1 MRYTKHSNCFGLSNL
16 RKDGARSVMLRVT
29 CKGQRTDLYTGVNLK
44 ESQWSTKTHRVKQG
58 CKVNDTPFNV
68 LNESLDAQE
77 KFVNDYFNEMA
88 MLEIVPS
95 LTELK
100 QRFNAAFKAT
110 AGGKKASV
118 EFYYLFDQFIEKRA
132 ETKKWQKSMK
142 EAFTRLRNILY
153 DYKPDLSFA
162 SLSEET
168 MNGIVEH
175 LSKTMYNDSIVK
187 RLSYLKQYVLWAQ
200 SKGYLI
206 NKEYLTYSR
215 KFPKAK
221 KEVHYLTVEEL
232 TKVWKHEFKP
242 GSTIEQVRDCFVF
255 SCHTGLRYSD
265 IKQLTHD
272 NILLR
277 PDGGY
282 QLNKLTEKDDDIV
295 NYRLS
300 KVASEIYLKY
310 KDKKLKGGALLP
322 VLSNQKYND
331 YLKEI
336 GEAVALEGEWI
347 DYEYRLDEKI
357 QVKIPKRDLTSHV
370 ARRTFVVTVSNAGV
384 GFDLISMVT
393 SHSNQKSMKPY
404 LKAST
409 VGTDKVIDAMDLA
422 TAFEDVKET
431 GETESE

>member
-1 MRYTKHSNCFGLSNL
+1 MKYTKHSNCFGLSNL
-16 RKDGARSVMLRVT
+16 RKDGARSVMLRVS
-29 CKGQRTDLYTGVNLK
+29 CKGKRTDLYTGVNLQ
-44 ESQWSTKTHRVKQG
+44 ESQWSKKTQRVKHG

-68 LNESLDAQE
+68 LNEALDAQE
-77 KFVNDYFNEMA
+77 QFVNGYFNEMA
-88 MLEIVPS
+88 MLEIDPS

-100 QRFNAAFKAT
+100 QRFNASFKA
-110 AGGKKASV
+110 AASGKKASA
-118 EFYYLFDQFIEKRA
+118 EFFYLFDQFIEKRS
-132 ETKKWQKSMK
+132 ETKKWQKSMI
-142 EAFTRLRNILY
+142 EAFTRLRNLLY
-153 DYKPDLSFA
+153 EFKPDLSFA
-162 SLSEET
+162 SLSEDT
-168 MNGIVEH
+168 MNRIVTH

-200 SKGYLI
+200 SKGYVI

-221 KEVHYLTVEEL
+221 KDVHYLTVDEL
-232 TKVWKHEFKP
+232 TNVWKHELEP
-242 GSTIEQVRDCFVF
+242 DSTMEHVRDCFVF

-265 IKQLTHD
+265 LKQLTHD
-272 NILLR
+272 NILVR

-300 KVASEIYLKY
+300 KVATEIYLKY
-310 KDKKLKGGALLP
+310 KDKKYRGGALFP
-322 VLSNQKYND
+322 VISNQKYND
-331 YLKEI
+331 YLKDL
-336 GEAVALEGEWI
+336 GEAVGLEGEWI

-357 QVKIPKRDLTSHV
+357 QVKVPKKDLTSHV

-409 VGTDKVIDAMDLA
+409 IGTDKVIDAMDKA
-422 TAFEDVKET
+422 TT
-431 GETESE
+431 GEEIIEESDGE